1 MTPRKHDRAIPV
13 FALVLGGALALGL
26 AACSSGPKPPTMLSL
41 TISGSAKQN
50 PDPSGGATP
59 VAVVLYPLAATGKFS
74 SADPYSLISGARGVL
89 GSDLAGPTERRII
102 APGATATVKAKM
114 PVTAQALGIAVM
126 FRDISKAKWRYL
138 APLKQ
143 NKINKLTLKIARLT
157 ATLAAG
163 KGD

>member
-1 MTPRKHDRAIPV
+1 MTARKPDHATHLS
-13 FALVLGGALALGL
+13 ALLIGGALALGL
-26 AACSSGPKPPTMLSL
+26 ASCAPAPKPPTTLSL
-41 TISGSAKQN
+41 TITGSARQN
-50 PDPSGGATP
+50 PDPSGAATP

-74 SADPYSLISGARGVL
+74 AADPYSLISGARGVL